1 MLCELTKDGAR
12 TTLQMIKGEV
22 FRDGVR
28 LSSEIEGYR
37 EAAVFSSAEDFD
49 CKSNT
54 ATFHK
59 LYIDLKCNGWRE
71 LQVYL

>member
-1 MLCELTKDGAR
+1 MLCELVKDGAR
-12 TTLQMIKGEV
+12 TTLQMIGNEV

-28 LSSEIEGYR
+28 LSSEIESYR
-37 EAAVFSSAEDFD
+37 EAA
-49 CKSNT
+49 

-59 LYIDLKCNGWRE
+59 LYIDLKCNGWKE